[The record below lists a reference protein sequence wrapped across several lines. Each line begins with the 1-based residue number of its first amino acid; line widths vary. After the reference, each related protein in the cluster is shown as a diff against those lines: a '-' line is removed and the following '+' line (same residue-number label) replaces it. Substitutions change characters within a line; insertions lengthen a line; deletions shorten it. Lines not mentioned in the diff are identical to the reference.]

1 LENGYASCGEDF
13 WEAELKSMKE
23 IGMDSI
29 IIQYTKTQKDCFFS
43 STYSNCKIVN
53 TIIRIAE
60 KYSLKIFLGLG
71 LFNFNYD
78 SGFDLDTEIQIN
90 INLFRQLNGIF
101 KESPSLAG
109 WYIPHELDDRN
120 FNSLYAKKK
129 VYKFFSTVSDFI
141 HTNSSLPVMISPYF
155 GINPDSRS
163 YSAWWNEFFK
173 YSVID
178 ILAMQDGVGTKKVDY
193 ISASMVFKD
202 LEDTMKKNNV
212 EFWADIE
219 VFEAVHGYPIDLQP
233 WQAKYADFERVKKQ
247 LEYIS
252 PYVSKSVIF
261 DYPHYFSPRL
271 KNGLYE
277 NYQNLLKGGTL

>member
-1 LENGYASCGEDF
+1 MENGYASYGEDF

-129 VYKFFSTVSDFI
+129 VYKFFSTV
-141 HTNSSLPVMISPYF
+141 
-155 GINPDSRS
+155 
-163 YSAWWNEFFK
+163 
-173 YSVID
+173 
-178 ILAMQDGVGTKKVDY
+178 
-193 ISASMVFKD
+193 
-202 LEDTMKKNNV
+202 
-212 EFWADIE
+212 
-219 VFEAVHGYPIDLQP
+219 
-233 WQAKYADFERVKKQ
+233 
-247 LEYIS
+247 
-252 PYVSKSVIF
+252 
-261 DYPHYFSPRL
+261 
-271 KNGLYE
+271 
-277 NYQNLLKGGTL
+277 

>member
-1 LENGYASCGEDF
+1 
-13 WEAELKSMKE
+13 
-23 IGMDSI
+23 MDSI
-29 IIQYTKTQKDCFFS
+29 IIQYTKTQKDCFFN

>member
-1 LENGYASCGEDF
+1 MENGYASYGEDF

-29 IIQYTKTQKDCFFS
+29 IIQYTKTQKDCFFN

>member
-1 LENGYASCGEDF
+1 MENGYASYGEDF

-109 WYIPHELDDRN
+109 WYIPHELDDKN

>member
-1 LENGYASCGEDF
+1 LEDGYASYGEDF

-29 IIQYTKTQKDCFFS
+29 IIQYTQTRKDCFFS
-43 STYSNCKIVN
+43 NSYSNCKIVN
-53 TIIRIAE
+53 SIIYFAE
-60 KYSLKIFLGLG
+60 KYSLKVFLGLG
-71 LFNFNYD
+71 LFNFAYD
-78 SGFDLDTEIQIN
+78 SGFDLDTEIQS
-90 INLFRQLNGIF
+90 NLTLFSQLNSIF
-101 KESPSLAG
+101 KDSPSLAG

-120 FNSLYAKKK
+120 FSSLYAKKK
-129 VYKFFSTVSDFI
+129 VYNFFGTVSDFI
-141 HTNSSLPVMISPYF
+141 HANSSLPVMISPYF
-155 GINPDSRS
+155 GMKPDSRS
-163 YSAWWNEFFK
+163 YAAWWNDFFK
-173 YSVID
+173 HTAID

-193 ISASMVFKD
+193 TCAAMVFKD
-202 LEDTMKKNNV
+202 LEDTMRKNNV

-219 VFEAVHGYPIDLQP
+219 VFEAVHGYPIDSQP
-233 WQAKYADFERVKKQ
+233 WQARCADFERVKKQ

-252 PYVSKSVIF
+252 PYVTKSVIF

>member
-1 LENGYASCGEDF
+1 LENGYASYGEDF

-29 IIQYTKTQKDCFFS
+29 IIQYTKTQKDCFFN

-271 KNGLYE
+271 KNGLNE
-277 NYQNLLKGGTL
+277 NNQNLLKGGTL